1 LLFFSLNDPDIYDAY
16 CTTSSLALHLLFLHA
31 PLGVRRH
38 QAPQRMVLMG
48 QVDCFVQREVVGS
61 QIALDGVQPHDEDAL
76 VVSSSYLVGSR

>member
-1 LLFFSLNDPDIYDAY
+1 
-16 CTTSSLALHLLFLHA
+16 
-31 PLGVRRH
+31 
-38 QAPQRMVLMG
+38 MG